1 MVQGSACRV
10 AVGSTNPVKVNAV
23 RRAFRLL
30 CSARVEGIQV
40 ESGVPSQPLG
50 FREVILGA
58 VNRAWNALK
67 NLGYDYGVGIEAG
80 LVETGA
86 EPIELQVAAIIGPGE
101 RVSIGLSQGF
111 MIPPG
116 WVGEVRERVELGV
129 IAARETGRSGI
140 GEKLGL
146 IGFLTGGHVT
156 RTDLTYSA
164 VVMALV
170 PWLNA
175 NMYLERLPTVR
186 DVKAKLVGGKG
197 L

>member
-1 MVQGSACRV
+1 MMGDSVCRV
-10 AVGSTNPVKVNAV
+10 AVGSVNPVKINAV

-30 CSARVEGIQV
+30 CSAKVEGIEV
-40 ESGVPSQPLG
+40 ESGVPSQPIG

-58 VNRAWNALK
+58 VNRAWNAARAT
-67 NLGYDYGVGIEAG
+67 GYEYGVGIEAG

-86 EPIELQVAAIIGPGE
+86 EPIELQVAAIAGPGS

-111 MIPPG
+111 MVPPS
-116 WVGEVRERVELGV
+116 WVDEVRKRVELGV
-129 IAARETGRSGI
+129 IAARETGRAGI

-156 RTDLTYSA
+156 RTDLTYSS

-175 NMYLERLPTVR
+175 DLYVEFLPRVYE
-186 DVKAKLVGGKG
+186 VVEKLAEEKG